1 MMFFFSQGLMP
12 LVSHTFSIS
21 FNELL
26 LSRTGCAEK
35 GCGGKYNEA
44 IYACTTLQELR
55 EFWGAHSTEKWNRVT
70 RNAFCLHVH
79 ARTPGRKCP
88 FRCEGYTAENI
99 ATWARQ

>member
-1 MMFFFSQGLMP
+1 MP

-70 RNAFCLHVH
+70 TGAFVLCLRFLAPELVKWRIL
-79 ARTPGRKCP
+79 APGA
-88 FRCEGYTAENI
+88 YTKSDIAE
-99 ATWARQ
+99 WAR